1 METSA
6 PRGQAEK
13 EHRASPPGREPRRYM
28 FALNDAAVM
37 IAAADLPAEMHLR
50 GVGASVRF

>member
-1 METSA
+1 
-6 PRGQAEK
+6 
-13 EHRASPPGREPRRYM
+13 M